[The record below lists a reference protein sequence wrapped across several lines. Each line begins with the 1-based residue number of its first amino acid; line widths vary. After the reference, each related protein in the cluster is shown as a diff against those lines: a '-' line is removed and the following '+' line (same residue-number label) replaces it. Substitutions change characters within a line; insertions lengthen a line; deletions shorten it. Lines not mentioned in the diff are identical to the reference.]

1 MKERL
6 FPLAISARTSETP
19 TPETDASAQ
28 NIAFWRVALLMA
40 GTVAVL
46 ALVGTFSGEKL
57 RFLYKDQLHLSASA
71 VASLTILLAI
81 PTYFRPFIGASS
93 DLFPLLGYHRRSYYA
108 LAVLLGAVGYFGLS
122 LLPHPSYWTTA
133 WLVIITVAGGV
144 TLMIMADTI
153 MVTVGNKTGT
163 VGIIQSVQQFLPLL
177 LSLVFLARLSGY
189 VTQNWSYAHCFR
201 LAALMSLLA
210 LPLTFLIDEKRVS
223 AGQQGQETPE
233 AHAARLAAKQEER
246 TQTLAALRSAAK
258 SPGLWAIVAVVFY
271 LIFTPGTNNAPVYYM
286 VDTLHFSK
294 QFIGNLG
301 QFSSAGAMLG
311 IIAFGAVS
319 RFLPIRA
326 VSLGAW
332 LLDCSLYALDFT
344 LHDKLSAE
352 VLTFA
357 LSFFGIVYTLCL
369 FTLAARAC
377 PPKIEG
383 TIYGLVI
390 AAIGLAGTLGEKVGS
405 TLYDHYG
412 PASHHSAA
420 YGWFALNGWG
430 LALTIPAGLLIFWLP
445 RWAKSMQPMAAK
457 PEVIG

>member
-1 MKERL
+1 
-6 FPLAISARTSETP
+6 
-19 TPETDASAQ
+19 
-28 NIAFWRVALLMA
+28 
-40 GTVAVL
+40 
-46 ALVGTFSGEKL
+46 
-57 RFLYKDQLHLSASA
+57 
-71 VASLTILLAI
+71 
-81 PTYFRPFIGASS
+81 
-93 DLFPLLGYHRRSYYA
+93 
-108 LAVLLGAVGYFGLS
+108 
-122 LLPHPSYWTTA
+122 
-133 WLVIITVAGGV
+133 
-144 TLMIMADTI
+144 

-177 LSLVFLARLSGY
+177 LSLVILARLSGY

-201 LAALMSLLA
+201 TAALIALLA

-223 AGQQGQETPE
+223 GGQQGQETPE
-233 AHAARLAAKQEER
+233 EHAARLAVKQEER
-246 TQTLAALRSAAK
+246 TQTIAALQAAVK
-258 SPGLWAIVAVVFY
+258 SPGLWAIVAFVFY
-271 LIFTPGTNNAPVYYM
+271 LIFTPGTNTAQFYYM

-294 QFIGNLG
+294 QFIGSLG
-301 QFSSAGAMLG
+301 QFGSAGAMLG

-326 VSLGAW
+326 VSVGAW
-332 LLDCSLYALDFT
+332 LLDCSLYALDFA

-357 LSFFGIVYTLCL
+357 LSFFGIVYALCL
-369 FTLAARAC
+369 YTLAARAC

-412 PASHHSAA
+412 PASHHSTA

-457 PEVIG
+457 PEVVG

>member
-1 MKERL
+1 M
-6 FPLAISARTSETP
+6 AISARTSETP

-258 SPGLWAIVAVVFY
+258 SPGLWAIVAFVFY
-271 LIFTPGTNNAPVYYM
+271 LIFTPGTNNAQFYYMVDTM